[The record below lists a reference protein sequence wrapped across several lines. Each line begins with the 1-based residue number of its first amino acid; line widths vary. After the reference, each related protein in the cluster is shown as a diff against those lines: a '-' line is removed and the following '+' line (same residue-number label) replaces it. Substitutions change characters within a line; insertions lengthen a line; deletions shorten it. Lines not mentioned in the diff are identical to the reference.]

1 MGEIE
6 KLIRSILASTSIDEK
21 TKFGKEAVE
30 LFKNFNSENNIPIAI
45 QLNLSLRLR
54 YAIDNFVIQDNLTS
68 RETLENF
75 FLSTNLYLKEVS

>member
-1 MGEIE
+1 MVKIE
-6 KLIRSILASTSIDEK
+6 RLILRILESTSIDEK
-21 TKFGKEAVE
+21 TKLGKETVE

-54 YAIDNFVIQDNLTS
+54 DAIDNFVIQDNLTS

-75 FLSTNLYLKEVS
+75 FLSNNLCLQEAS

>member
-6 KLIRSILASTSIDEK
+6 NLIGSILKSTSIDEK
-21 TKFGKEAVE
+21 TRLGKETVE
-30 LFKNFNSENNIPIAI
+30 LFKEFNSMNDVPIAI

-54 YAIDNFVIQDNLTS
+54 DVIDNFVIQDNLTS

-75 FLSTNLYLKEVS
+75 FMSNDLYLQEAS

>member
-6 KLIRSILASTSIDEK
+6 NLILRILESTSIDEK
-21 TKFGKEAVE
+21 TMLGKETVE
-30 LFKNFNSENNIPIAI
+30 LFKSIYSENDIPIAI

-54 YAIDNFVIQDNLTS
+54 DAIDNFIIQDNLTS

-75 FLSTNLYLKEVS
+75 FLSTNLYLKEAS